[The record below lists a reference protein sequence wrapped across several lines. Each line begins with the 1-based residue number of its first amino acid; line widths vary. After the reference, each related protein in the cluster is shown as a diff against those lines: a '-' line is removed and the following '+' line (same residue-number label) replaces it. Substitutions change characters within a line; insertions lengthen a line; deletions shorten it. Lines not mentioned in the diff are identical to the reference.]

1 MAAMGQGQAGGE
13 GAAQAS
19 QGQGESQGSAGPD
32 LSSLATTLGQ
42 QGETLEQMRQ
52 FLAGNPWQQ
61 QEQGQQQEQ
70 QDGGDIDLTWLDQ
83 EMTLNPE
90 AAAQRL
96 NDVISASI
104 DQRAQALMAPVVER
118 QNQMRINQEARDL
131 ADRFP
136 DLQDAE
142 NAKKLAGPGGLVE
155 QALQHA
161 DPNVAKQL
169 AAEPWFWGLVHMS
182 NKAAE
187 IANNEGADAPGAA
200 HLESGGGAGAAQ
212 MTPADLVSQIVNPPN
227 GQQGSR
233 VLDGI

>member
-1 MAAMGQGQAGGE
+1 MSAMGQGQAGGE

-19 QGQGESQGSAGPD
+19 QGQGESQGPD
-32 LSSLATTLGQ
+32 LSSLAEQVGGMNQNMERMWQHVQTL
-42 QGETLEQMRQ
+42 T
-52 FLAGNPWQQ
+52 PQQ
-61 QEQGQQQEQ
+61 QEAAQEDQGSEE
-70 QDGGDIDLTWLDQ
+70 IDLSWLDQ
-83 EMTLNPE
+83 EMTLNPD

-96 NDVISASI
+96 NDVISQSI

-142 NAKKLAGPGGLVE
+142 NAKALAGPGGLVE

-187 IANNEGADAPGAA
+187 IANNEGTNAPGAA
-200 HLESGGGAGAAQ
+200 HLESGSGAGLA
-212 MTPADLVSQIVNPPN
+212 MTPADLVKQIAHPTS
-227 GQQGSR
+227 GQLGSR

>member
-1 MAAMGQGQAGGE
+1 MSAMGQGQAGGE

-32 LSSLATTLGQ
+32 LSTLAQSLGQ

-52 FLAGNPWQQ
+52 FLSSQPWQQ
-61 QEQGQQQEQ
+61 QEAAQQEEA
-70 QDGGDIDLTWLDQ
+70 GGDEIDLSWLDQ
-83 EMTLNPE
+83 EMTLNPD

-96 NDVISASI
+96 NDVISAV
-104 DQRAQALMAPVVER
+104 DRPARPGAHGPRGRA

-161 DPNVAKQL
+161 DPAVAKQL

-182 NKAAE
+182 DKAAQ
-187 IANNEGADAPGAA
+187 IANNEGSEAPGAA
-200 HLESGGGAGAAQ
+200 HLESGSGAGPA
-212 MTPADLVSQIVNPPN
+212 MTPADLVKQIAHPTS
-227 GQQGSR
+227 GQLGSR

>member
-1 MAAMGQGQAGGE
+1 MSAMGQGQAGGE

-19 QGQGESQGSAGPD
+19 QGQGESQGPD
-32 LSSLATTLGQ
+32 LSTLAQSLGQ

-52 FLAGNPWQQ
+52 FLSSQPWQQ
-61 QEQGQQQEQ
+61 QQEAAQEDQGSEE
-70 QDGGDIDLTWLDQ
+70 IDLSWLDQ
-83 EMTLNPE
+83 EMTLNPD

-96 NDVISASI
+96 NDVISQSI

-142 NAKKLAGPGGLVE
+142 NAKALAGPGGLVE

-187 IANNEGADAPGAA
+187 IANNEGTNAPGAA
-200 HLESGGGAGAAQ
+200 HLESGSGAGPA
-212 MTPADLVSQIVNPPN
+212 MTPADLVKQIAHPTS
-227 GQQGSR
+227 GQLGSR